1 MTRTSVITGVSGGIG
16 SATAAAFKREGW
28 EVLGM
33 DLRAVTGMELD
44 DFRKVDMADA
54 DAVKDALD
62 SFAERGI
69 DVLVNNAAINR
80 RITLNGDGPADWDEV
95 VNINLRASFLTT
107 RIAARAMETRGGGAI
122 VNVSSVHAL
131 ATTAGSSA
139 YAATKAG
146 LVGFTRAAAVELA
159 PARIRVNAVLPGAI
173 DTPMLRGDGSGGDRI
188 ALIKERT
195 PLGRLGR
202 PDEIAEAIV
211 FLADPDRAS
220 FITGQILIVDGGA
233 MARLSTE

>member
-16 SATAAAFKREGW
+16 TATAAAFKREGW

-33 DLRAVTGMELD
+33 DIRAVAGMELD
-44 DFRKVDMADA
+44 DFRKVDMADP
-54 DAVKDALD
+54 DAVRDALD
-62 SFAERGI
+62 SFAGRGI
-69 DVLVNNAAINR
+69 DALVNNAGINR
-80 RITLNGDGPADWDEV
+80 RIALRGDDPGDWDEV
-95 VNINLRASFLTT
+95 VNINLRAPFHTT
-107 RIAARAMETRGGGAI
+107 RIAAKAMEPRGGGAI

-173 DTPMLRGDGSGGDRI
+173 DTPMLRGVGNDSARI
-188 ALIKERT
+188 ALIMERT